1 MGTINTHFFY
11 IFFFLLYTII
21 YTNHKRYPILEEQ
34 NKLISCG
41 LIKDPEKKL
50 EELRR
55 LPLSFVAEFVAKNM
69 AMQAQG
75 SGVAEGVTEGMKSLF
90 LKGLSIPIL
99 ALRFTSQS
107 LPHWHWFWLSPVL
120 VTLAL
125 RYPIFHGL
133 GRAGNISDL
142 SPIWDPQA
150 TSSDS
155 SQNPPSHLI

>member
-90 LKGLSIPIL
+90 S
-99 ALRFTSQS
+99 
-107 LPHWHWFWLSPVL
+107 
-120 VTLAL
+120 
-125 RYPIFHGL
+125 
-133 GRAGNISDL
+133 
-142 SPIWDPQA
+142 
-150 TSSDS
+150 
-155 SQNPPSHLI
+155 